1 MPRHLLLPFPPPPF
15 SGADSRAVS
24 PAVVLPGCGHGQGT
38 SPLWAQIPTCTWLGD
53 ELLVFRRREE
63 GQMGPCPCECQLF
76 RELCSLSCLL
86 SLGSL
91 QCTSGSR
98 DLALLLTPVLRAREL
113 TFIGHLCMLDPALAM
128 NTSGFSKVTH
138 THLPCYS
145 LWSMLMF
152 F

>member
-1 MPRHLLLPFPPPPF
+1 MFLLSFLII
-15 SGADSRAVS
+15 
-24 PAVVLPGCGHGQGT
+24 VV
-38 SPLWAQIPTCTWLGD
+38 
-53 ELLVFRRREE
+53 
-63 GQMGPCPCECQLF
+63 
-76 RELCSLSCLL
+76 SCLL